1 LTERGCIG
9 WYTKLLVEIISK
21 LGPEYVAHGISYAG
35 HGVGRSKVV
44 GESAPNKARVTRSF
58 PWTIQGQVDH
68 KIEYICKLLERYRR
82 SRNCQIEIIFVAHSI
97 GSHMVQRICLLRPD
111 LLSITKSVVHLMPF
125 IRFAPSLRSQRLPI
139 SVIAHMPKKF
149 SVHILKKLSNLGRK
163 FSFQQTF
170 NLLSDEVKCPEGRVL
185 AASLVRDPEMACN
198 FLSLG
203 VEEIRDLPEARF
215 DVEAMKV
222 INQKSPIYIL
232 LCGGPDQWAPHEIFQ
247 EFHNNQRKAVPGSSA
262 HLFVNIKY
270 LEELIHGFIV
280 EPTMIPPVVEF
291 IVKSIN
297 GAETPSMQAKYFGR
311 SRL

>member
-1 LTERGCIG
+1 MTERGCIG
-9 WYTKLLVEIISK
+9 WYTTLLVEIISK

-44 GESAPNKARVTRSF
+44 GESAPNESRVMRSF

-68 KIEYICKLLERYRR
+68 KIEYICKLLERYR
-82 SRNCQIEIIFVAHSI
+82 SSQNYQIEIIFIAHSI

-139 SVIAHMPKKF
+139 SLIAHMPKKF
-149 SVHILKKLSNLGRK
+149 SVHILKKMSNLVRK

-170 NLLSDEVKCPEGRVL
+170 NLLSDVQCPEGRVL
-185 AASLVRDPEMACN
+185 AASLLRDPEMACN

-203 VEEIRDLPEARF
+203 VEEVRDLPEARF
-215 DVEAMKV
+215 DVEAMKI
-222 INQKSPIYIL
+222 INRKSPIHIL

-247 EFHNNQRKAVPGSSA
+247 ELYDNQRKAVPGSSA
-262 HLFVNIKY
+262 HLYVYIKY

-291 IVKSIN
+291 ILKSIN
-297 GAETPSMQAKYFGR
+297 GTETPSMQAKYFGR